1 MNGSKAGK
9 AQCDVKNN
17 ETGEE
22 QLEKLQK
29 TVSQIDISYIQT
41 AKKSIGIANTVLRLR
56 QYYQDKVQI
65 EISSEIDE
73 GTEICIRMPNH
84 RE

>member
-1 MNGSKAGK
+1 MI
-9 AQCDVKNN
+9 
-17 ETGEE
+17 TGMEEE

-29 TVSQIDISYIQT
+29 TVSQTDISYIQT

-84 RE
+84 REQS